1 MKRGPQ
7 AHLEKMNRF
16 ADFFLFFNSGF
27 TKLFFLLKTY
37 DVTHANTEQL
47 VAKILLNIRE
57 ADFSMCKAIGL
68 KAEKAVAAVLLRS
81 LLFSHTEEE
90 ENLFRGR
97 RGFAAGRIGT
107 PPGRHTDL
115 EGKVSK
121 SLRTTSL

>member
-1 MKRGPQ
+1 
-7 AHLEKMNRF
+7 
-16 ADFFLFFNSGF
+16 
-27 TKLFFLLKTY
+27 
-37 DVTHANTEQL
+37 
-47 VAKILLNIRE
+47 
-57 ADFSMCKAIGL
+57 MCKAIGL

-97 RGFAAGRIGT
+97 RGFAAGRLGT